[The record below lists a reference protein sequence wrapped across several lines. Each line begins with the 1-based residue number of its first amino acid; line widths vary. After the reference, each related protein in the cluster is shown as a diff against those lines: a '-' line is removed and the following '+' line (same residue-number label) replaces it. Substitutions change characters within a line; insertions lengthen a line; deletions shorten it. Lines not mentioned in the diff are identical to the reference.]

1 MQQQLDERT
10 GGKVKLTEQVRE
22 AYKEVGGTPHLD
34 GQYTVFGE
42 VTEGLDVI
50 ERMQEVET
58 DGNAR
63 PVTDIRIVKATVVR

>member
-1 MQQQLDERT
+1 MAGR
-10 GGKVKLTEQVRE
+10 
-22 AYKEVGGTPHLD
+22 
-34 GQYTVFGE
+34 E